1 MKWGELW
8 SLCSLWGLGSGTG
21 PKEFCAL
28 ADERILIQMDDAE
41 SNRKF
46 RDLICIF
53 VEGLGHFADVA
64 QDVSLGFD
72 VTTATGQQLDF
83 IGAVVGLPRQG
94 YPDARYRVFL
104 EIQIDLILS
113 AIREDA
119 NWTGTH
125 NNILKIARTFVG
137 PLAPPITLSNLPP
150 YSFSLDVPGLV
161 LSELLILV
169 NFICV
174 ALYAGVLGQIT
185 FVLAADS
192 LWNSDS
198 VVVPSG
204 GDWCSDSVPVVP
216 CATWSLTIP
225 IGSQPCG

>member
-1 MKWGELW
+1 
-8 SLCSLWGLGSGTG
+8 
-21 PKEFCAL
+21 
-28 ADERILIQMDDAE
+28 MDDAE

-53 VEGLGHFADVA
+53 VEGLGQYADVA
-64 QDVSLGFD
+64 QDVALGFD
-72 VTTATGQQLDF
+72 VETALGQQLDF

-94 YPDARYRVFL
+94 FPDSRYRVFL
-104 EIQIDLILS
+104 KIQIDLILT

-125 NNILKIARTFVG
+125 NNILKICRDFVG
-137 PLAPPITLSNLPP
+137 GAAPTITLTNLPP
-150 YSFSLDVPGLV
+150 YSFALDVPGLV

-174 ALYAGVLGQIT
+174 ALYAGVLGQVT

-198 VVVPSG
+198 VVVPNG
-204 GDWCSDSVPVVP
+204 GDWCSDSVPVAP
-216 CATWSLTIP
+216 CAVWSLTVP
-225 IGSQPCG
+225 IGTQPC

>member
-161 LSELLILV
+161 LSELLEFGFRGGPKWGGLV
-169 NFICV
+169 LRFRPRGPVCHLV
-174 ALYAGVLGQIT
+174 
-185 FVLAADS
+185 FDH
-192 LWNSDS
+192 SDRLS
-198 VVVPSG
+198 TLRMISHG
-204 GDWCSDSVPVVP
+204 N
-216 CATWSLTIP
+216 
-225 IGSQPCG
+225 